1 MAYVM
6 PLTLVYVARTETLMT
21 PQRLL
26 ATVLCLLCIILIGQA
41 QQSSNQTVVTPST
54 VISGTQATLELYFTN
69 LRQGRVGLVRLVGPY
84 RDLIEARFLDQ
95 PVRFFQRRGYE
106 GHFALLTAP
115 LNQTPRVYELIVSW
129 GNENLVAPINIV
141 NGGFIQQD
149 VIVVGRANELLN
161 REIED
166 AELARL
172 FELAAPFTERTLW
185 SSRGFAPPLNTPLT
199 SPFGAQRLFN
209 GLYETIH
216 TGWDYQ
222 ATLGLPMAA
231 IASGRVVFAGPLD
244 IRGNYV
250 LIDHGLGVYS
260 GLAHLSVIH
269 VIEGQEV
276 VGGQIIGQVGNTG
289 RSSSAH
295 AHLEM
300 IVNGQWIDSAD
311 FLALPLPR

>member
-1 MAYVM
+1 MSQRFILAVLLM
-6 PLTLVYVARTETLMT
+6 LMT
-21 PQRLL
+21 GLS
-26 ATVLCLLCIILIGQA
+26 QA
-41 QQSSNQTVVTPST
+41 QQTNDPNIVTPNT
-54 VISGTQATLELYFTN
+54 VISGTSASLEIYFTN
-69 LRQGRVGLVRLVGPY
+69 LRQGRAGLLRLVGPY
-84 RDLIEARFLDQ
+84 DAPIEASFLNK
-95 PVRFFQRRGYE
+95 PVRFFQRRGYD

-115 LNQTPRVYELIVSW
+115 LNQAPRVYELSVSW
-129 GNENLVAPINIV
+129 AGETLLAPINIV

-161 REIED
+161 RDIED
-166 AELARL
+166 AELANL
-172 FELAAPFTERTLW
+172 FAWAAPFTEQPLW
-185 SSRGFAPPLNTPLT
+185 GIYGFTPPLNTELT

-209 GLYETIH
+209 GLYETLH

-222 ATLGLPMAA
+222 ATLGLPMSA
-231 IASGRVVFAGPLD
+231 IASGKVVFAGYTE

-250 LIDHGLGVYS
+250 LIDHGVGVYS

-311 FLALPLPR
+311 FLALQLPR

>member
-1 MAYVM
+1 M
-6 PLTLVYVARTETLMT
+6 PLILVYAAQTKTLLMSY
-21 PQRLL
+21 RLL
-26 ATVLCLLCIILIGQA
+26 VVLSCLLLLSPSQA
-41 QQSSNQTVVTPST
+41 QQDSSVIIRPDA
-54 VISGTQATLELYFTN
+54 VISGTSATLELYFTN
-69 LRQGRVGLVRLVGPY
+69 LRQGRVGLLRLVGPY
-84 RDLIEARFLDQ
+84 RDAVVEASFLGQ
-95 PVRFFQRRGYE
+95 SVRFFQRRGYE
-106 GHFALLTAP
+106 GHFALLAAP
-115 LNQTPRVYELIVSW
+115 IDQTPRVYDLTVSW
-129 GNENLVAPINIV
+129 GGENLVAPVNIV

-161 REIED
+161 REIEE
-166 AELARL
+166 AELAHL
-172 FELAAPFTERTLW
+172 FELAAPFTERALW
-185 SSRGFAPPLNTPLT
+185 GSRGFMPPLSAPLT

-222 ATLGLPMAA
+222 ATLGLPMGA

-276 VGGQIIGQVGNTG
+276 IGGQIIGQVGNTG

-300 IVNGQWIDSAD
+300 IVNGQWVDSAD

>member
-1 MAYVM
+1 M
-6 PLTLVYVARTETLMT
+6 R
-21 PQRLL
+21 RLL
-26 ATVLCLLCIILIGQA
+26 SVSLLLCLILVTLGQA
-41 QQSSNQTVVTPST
+41 QQNNDRTIITPSV
-54 VISGTQATLELYFTN
+54 VINGTTTALELYFTT
-69 LRQGRVGLVRLVGPY
+69 LGQGRAGLVRLVGPH
-84 RDLIEARFLDQ
+84 RDPIEARFLNQ

-106 GHFALLTAP
+106 GHFALLTVP
-115 LNQTPRVYELIVSW
+115 LNQAPRVYEMTIAW
-129 GNENLVAPINIV
+129 GGENLVAPVNVV

-161 REIED
+161 RDIED

-172 FELAAPFTERTLW
+172 FELAAPITERTLW
-185 SSRGFAPPLNTPLT
+185 GANGFTPPLNTPLT

-222 ATLGLPMAA
+222 ATLGLPMGA
-231 IASGRVVFAGPLD
+231 IASGRVVFAGPLE

-276 VGGQIIGQVGNTG
+276 IGGQIIGQVGSTG

>member
-1 MAYVM
+1 M
-6 PLTLVYVARTETLMT
+6 R
-21 PQRLL
+21 RLL
-26 ATVLCLLCIILIGQA
+26 FVSLLLCLILVTLGQA
-41 QQSSNQTVVTPST
+41 QQNNDRTIITPSV
-54 VISGTQATLELYFTN
+54 VINGTTTTLELYFTT
-69 LRQGRVGLVRLVGPY
+69 LGQGRAGLVRLVGPH
-84 RDLIEARFLDQ
+84 RDPIEARFLNQ

-106 GHFALLTAP
+106 GHFALLTVP
-115 LNQTPRVYELIVSW
+115 LNQAPRVYEMTIAW
-129 GNENLVAPINIV
+129 GGENLVAPVNVV

-161 REIED
+161 RDIED

-172 FELAAPFTERTLW
+172 FELAAPITERTLW
-185 SSRGFAPPLNTPLT
+185 GANGFTPPLNTPLT

-222 ATLGLPMAA
+222 ATLGLPMGA
-231 IASGRVVFAGPLD
+231 IASGRVVFAGPLE

-276 VGGQIIGQVGNTG
+276 IGGQIIGQVGSTG